1 MTTISMTK
9 KISKTT
15 GAAISSFVGD
25 KTDARRKLTTVCD
38 ALIADGHTDLAAYRA
53 PAKGEDRTFY
63 DSLLSYVVKGFP
75 AEAQKLLSLSVKEL
89 AEGQK
94 AERRTWS
101 MRKGSDIGDI
111 RNAMTTRLQR
121 DEGNGAQT
129 PVAEEV
135 KIFEALAKVVKKAE
149 KLEKPNFD
157 VVTFNKHINA
167 ALKTLANKK

>member
-15 GAAISSFVGD
+15 GAAI
-25 KTDARRKLTTVCD
+25 TDLVSHSVSGYGKLTTVCD
-38 ALIADGHTDLAAYRA
+38 ALLADGHTDLAAYRA

-75 AEAQKLLSLSVKEL
+75 AEAQRVLSIPAKDLSE
-89 AEGQK
+89 AEK
-94 AERRTWS
+94 ALKSEWGRN
-101 MRKGSDIGDI
+101 KGREVANI
-111 RNAMTTRLQR
+111 RNAMTKRLQR
-121 DEGNGAQT
+121 EEGNGAQT

-135 KIFEALAKVVKKAE
+135 KIFERLAAIAKKAQ

-167 ALKTLANKK
+167 AIKVLAKK

>member
-15 GAAISSFVGD
+15 GATITNLVSHNVSGYG
-25 KTDARRKLTTVCD
+25 KLTTVCD

-75 AEAQKLLSLSVKEL
+75 AEAQKLLITPAKEL
-89 AEGQK
+89 SEAEKELKSKWG
-94 AERRTWS
+94 RN
-101 MRKGSDIGDI
+101 KGREVGNI
-111 RNAMTTRLQR
+111 RVAMEARLKLNG
-121 DEGNGAQT
+121 GNGAQT
-129 PVAEEV
+129 PVSEEAQ
-135 KIFEALAKVVKKAE
+135 IFEGLAEIAKKAQ
-149 KLEKPNFD
+149 KLKEPSFD

-167 ALKTLANKK
+167 ALKVVANKK